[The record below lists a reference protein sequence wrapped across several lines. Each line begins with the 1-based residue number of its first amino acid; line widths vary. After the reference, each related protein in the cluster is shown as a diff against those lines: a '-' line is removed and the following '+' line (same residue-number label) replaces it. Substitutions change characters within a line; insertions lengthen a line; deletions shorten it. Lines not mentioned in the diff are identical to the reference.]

1 MSSSADDQSRGYTG
15 GVSVQSLRNNLNE
28 VDFIIVKIVKI
39 VDIIIFY
46 ILPYIF
52 KNDGVKYLFLFYNS

>member
-28 VDFIIVKIVKI
+28 VDFIILKINKI
-39 VDIIIFY
+39 VDIMIF
-46 ILPYIF
+46 I
-52 KNDGVKYLFLFYNS
+52 

>member
-15 GVSVQSLRNNLNE
+15 GVSVQSLRNRLNK

-39 VDIIIFY
+39 VDIIIFH
-46 ILPYIF
+46 ITNIV
-52 KNDGVKYLFLFYNS
+52 KKDGVKYLFLFYNS

>member
-15 GVSVQSLRNNLNE
+15 GVSVQLLRNNSNE

-39 VDIIIFY
+39 IDIY
-46 ILPYIF
+46 ILYITNIV

>member
-39 VDIIIFY
+39 IDIY
-46 ILPYIF
+46 ILYITNIV